1 MTVALI
7 TDQHLDGR
15 KGSLAF
21 WNYFEKFYEE
31 IFFPTLERK
40 GIKTIIDLGD
50 TFDNR
55 KSIDFNVWS
64 RIRRSYFDRLARMDI
79 TVHMILGN
87 HCVYYKN
94 TNEINS
100 PELLLKDYENIQVYD
115 GVCTTYVEDTPIC
128 FVPWINKENQEE
140 TLSHLESTNAEI
152 VMGHLELDGFE
163 VTPGL
168 KMEHGMDPKIYKR
181 FKQVFSGHFHHKSKK
196 GNITYLGNPYQM
208 FWNDYKDERG
218 FHLYDPPTNKLTRVK
233 NPYEIFEKIFYNDKI
248 DDYDKLNVH
257 EYADKYIKII
267 VEEKTDYHMFEDL
280 VDRLYDVGVHDIKIV
295 ETLTTEDDGDEEV
308 NLEVKDTMTLLNEY
322 VDETE
327 MSVDKTELKQL
338 MRSLYIESCEVA

>member
-21 WNYFEKFYEE
+21 WNYFEKFYDE
-31 IFFPTLERK
+31 IFFPVLEQQ
-40 GIKTIIDLGD
+40 GITTIIDLGD

-55 KSIDFNVWS
+55 KGIDFNVWS
-64 RIRRSYFDRLARMDI
+64 RIRRSYFDRLSRMGI

-100 PELLLKDYENIQVYD
+100 PGLLLSDYENIHVYSKP
-115 GVCTTYVEDTPIC
+115 TTVYVEDTPIC
-128 FVPWINKENQEE
+128 FLPWINKENEKE
-140 TLSHLESTNAEI
+140 TFEHLESTNAEI

-163 VTPGL
+163 VTPGM
-168 KMEHGMDPKIYKR
+168 KMEHGMDPKIFKN
-181 FKQVFSGHFHHKSKK
+181 FKQVFSGHYHHKSSR
-196 GNITYLGNPYQM
+196 GNVTYLGNPYQM

-218 FHLYDPPTNKLTRVK
+218 FHLYDPPTNKLRRVK
-233 NPYEIFEKIFYNDKI
+233 NPFEIFQKVFYNDVLNKEHDI
-248 DDYDKLNVH
+248 DPEV
-257 EYADKYIKII
+257 YANTFVKVI
-267 VEEKTDYHMFEDL
+267 VEEKRDYHQFEK
-280 VDRLYDVGVHDIKIV
+280 VINTLYDSGAYDVKIV
-295 ETLTTEDDGDEEV
+295 ETFISDDEVED
-308 NLEVKDTMTLLNEY
+308 LSIEVKDTLTLLNEY
-322 VDETE
+322 VDEVE
-327 MSVDKTELKQL
+327 ISVDKSDLKKL